1 MYVFLGYIL
10 IKYFIKSCKYNKYI
24 YICSVIIE

>member
-1 MYVFLGYIL
+1 MLIISYVL
-10 IKYFIKSCKYNKYI
+10 IKYFINSCKDNKYI

>member
-1 MYVFLGYIL
+1 MLIIGYIL
-10 IKYFIKSCKYNKYI
+10 IKYFINSCKDNKYI

>member
-1 MYVFLGYIL
+1 MLIIDYIL
-10 IKYFIKSCKYNKYI
+10 IKYFINSCKDNKYI

>member
-1 MYVFLGYIL
+1 MLNIWYIL

-24 YICSVIIE
+24 YICGVIIE